1 MKKSLLVVLGLAVG
15 LLGSLRTNAGE
26 WETDFAKAS
35 ELAKKES
42 KHMLLDFSGSD
53 WCGWCIKLDK
63 EVFKKTEFKDYAKQN
78 LVLVM
83 LDFPHSKPQS
93 KKLKDQNKELAQKYE
108 IKGYPSVILLS
119 PAGELVGRTGYQAG
133 GPEKYVESLK
143 AMIGKGK
150 GAGEAAPATDEKKP
164 AKKPAKGK

>member
-1 MKKSLLVVLGLAVG
+1 MKKSLLMGLGLAVG
-15 LLGSLRTNAGE
+15 LLGSLHASAGE

-35 ELAKKES
+35 ELAKKEG
-42 KHMLLDFSGSD
+42 KPMLLDFSGSD
-53 WCGWCIKLDK
+53 WCGWCMKLDK

-78 LVLVM
+78 LVLV
-83 LDFPHSKPQS
+83 LVDFPQAKPQS
-93 KKLKDQNKELAQKYE
+93 KKLKEQNKGLAKKYE
-108 IKGYPSVILLS
+108 IKGYPSVIILS
-119 PAGELVGRTGYQAG
+119 PEGELVGQTGYQPG

-150 GAGEAAPATDEKKP
+150 PAGDATAKPDEKKP